1 MSATAAQLATDLVAA
16 DAGQEERAMALRA
29 LVESSVAR
37 HPTEGILLSG
47 GLDTSILAPLAAE
60 RGTNVA
66 VTVVAGED
74 APDGPFAE
82 AVAQACGLKHRVVRT
97 TLPGLLEDLDF
108 VVRTLVTF
116 DPMEIRNSLVLA
128 RALREAAALGLRNV
142 MTGDAADE
150 LLAGYSYMWGK
161 SEEELRSYT
170 THLARVMRFSSI
182 PLGRALGIRVETP
195 YADASIVE
203 FALGLS
209 KADKVAVRGGV
220 IWGKI
225 LLRLAFP
232 EATSA
237 WRRKDPIEVGSG
249 STRLT
254 MYFEDQTDPDAFAEE
269 VEKIRRDDRVEI
281 RSPEHLAYYRE
292 FRRVYG
298 DAPPLGRFGPHAC
311 AHCGFDL
318 PTPDATFCVTC
329 GAYPAR

>member
-1 MSATAAQLATDLVAA
+1 MIATAPRLATDLAAA
-16 DAGQEERAMALRA
+16 DAGQEERVKGLRA
-29 LVESSVAR
+29 LVESSVGR

-66 VTVVAGED
+66 VTVLAGED

-82 AVAQACGLKHRVVRT
+82 AVAQACRLRHRVVRT

-116 DPMEIRNSLVLA
+116 DPMEVRNSLVLA
-128 RALREAAALGLRNV
+128 RALREAAALGLGSV

-150 LLAGYSYMWGK
+150 LFAGYSYMWSK

-170 THLARVMRFSSI
+170 AHLARVMRFSSI

-203 FALGLS
+203 FALALS
-209 KADKVAVRGGV
+209 KADKVAVRGEV
-220 IWGKI
+220 TWGKV
-225 LLRLAFP
+225 LLRFAFP

-249 STRLT
+249 STGLT
-254 MYFEDQTDPDAFAEE
+254 RYFEDRTDADAFATE
-269 VEKIRRDDRVEI
+269 VERIRRHDRVEI
-281 RSPEHLAYYRE
+281 RDAEHLAYYRA
-292 FRRVYG
+292 FRRVFG
-298 DAPPLGRFGPHAC
+298 GAPPVGRIGRHAC
-311 AHCGFDL
+311 VHCGFDL